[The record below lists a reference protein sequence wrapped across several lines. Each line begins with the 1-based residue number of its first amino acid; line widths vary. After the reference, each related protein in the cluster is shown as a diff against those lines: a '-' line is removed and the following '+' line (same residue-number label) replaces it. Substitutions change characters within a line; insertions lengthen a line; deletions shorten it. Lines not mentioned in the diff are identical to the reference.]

1 MPQQKTFWHL
11 LAQRRVPTEY
21 EIATSKL
28 LLNTGEGFTGKGFE
42 LDVPLREWYEQYQQ
56 GSPLNCRTW
65 ERFRDPRETTYTKYT
80 ELQMKKEIVVDGIL
94 EEIEATDYDRAV
106 SAQWLGVLEALVA
119 PFRYPGHA
127 FMMIAAYIAQM
138 APGGRIAVA
147 ATFQAG
153 DEARRVERLAYRIRQ
168 LQSTFPGFA
177 AESKSHWERGPCWQP
192 LRECVE
198 RVLVTYDWGEAF
210 VALNLVLK
218 PMVDELFM
226 KHTSDLA
233 LGHNDHL
240 LGRVFYSLN
249 EDCRWHR
256 EWSRALVQAALEE
269 NPSNIDVIQS
279 WIGKWRPLAVQAIE
293 ALSPLFEG
301 SPCGTGEITCHE
313 LASQVA
319 AFSDEYLRTL
329 KLERMKPFEDQLQTI
344 IDTIPVVA
352 WSMLPDG
359 SIDFFNQ
366 QWTKYTGLAA
376 EEALNWGWKVAKH
389 PDDLPRILDVF
400 ERATESGEPFEVEGR
415 IRRSDGVFRWF
426 LIRGNPLRDQ
436 FGAIVRWYGTDIDI
450 EDRRS
455 AEQRLTLQHTVTQT
469 LAAAATLEEVVP
481 KVLQTVCEFLRWDLG
496 ALWSMDREAGVLRC
510 VEVWHRES
518 VAAPEFEAV
527 SRESTFLPGVGLP
540 GRIWSSLE
548 PVYISDVVDDTNFSR
563 AAMAAREGLHSAL
576 GFPILLGGDVVGV
589 MEFFSHEIQQPE
601 QELLKTMATLGSQIG
616 QFIEGK
622 RAEERLH
629 KKEAE
634 LAHVTRVATLGEM
647 TTSIAHEINQ
657 PLGAVVNNASACLR
671 WLSAQNLE
679 EARRSATLV
688 IANGH
693 RASEIIG
700 RIRALAQK
708 APTRKDWLDVNET
721 VREVIALAYHET
733 QRNGISVRASL
744 AADVP
749 LIVADR
755 IQLQQVV
762 LNLMMNAIEA
772 LNGGGQGPREILVRS
787 GGDGSHNVRISVE
800 DFGPGLDPKSLD
812 HVFDAFY
819 TTKPHGLGMGLAI
832 SRSIVEAHG
841 GRLWAAADVAHG
853 AIFHFTLPIDSE
865 KGP

>member
-1 MPQQKTFWHL
+1 
-11 LAQRRVPTEY
+11 
-21 EIATSKL
+21 
-28 LLNTGEGFTGKGFE
+28 
-42 LDVPLREWYEQYQQ
+42 
-56 GSPLNCRTW
+56 
-65 ERFRDPRETTYTKYT
+65 
-80 ELQMKKEIVVDGIL
+80 
-94 EEIEATDYDRAV
+94 
-106 SAQWLGVLEALVA
+106 
-119 PFRYPGHA
+119 
-127 FMMIAAYIAQM
+127 MMSAAYIAQM

-153 DEARRVERLAYRIRQ
+153 DEGGRVERLAYRIRQ

-269 NPSNIDVIQS
+269 NPSNTDVIQS

-450 EDRRS
+450 EDRRN
-455 AEQRLTLQHTVTQT
+455 AQQRLTLQHTVTQA
-469 LAAAATLEEVVP
+469 LAAAATLEEVNR
-481 KVLQTVCEFLRWDLG
+481 KGLQAVCEVLLWDFC
-496 ALWSMDREAGVLRC
+496 ALLSVDSDAG
-510 VEVWHRES
+510 WH
-518 VAAPEFEAV
+518 
-527 SRESTFLPGVGLP
+527 
-540 GRIWSSLE
+540 
-548 PVYISDVVDDTNFSR
+548 
-563 AAMAAREGLHSAL
+563 
-576 GFPILLGGDVVGV
+576 
-589 MEFFSHEIQQPE
+589 
-601 QELLKTMATLGSQIG
+601 
-616 QFIEGK
+616 
-622 RAEERLH
+622 
-629 KKEAE
+629 
-634 LAHVTRVATLGEM
+634 
-647 TTSIAHEINQ
+647 
-657 PLGAVVNNASACLR
+657 
-671 WLSAQNLE
+671 
-679 EARRSATLV
+679 
-688 IANGH
+688 
-693 RASEIIG
+693 
-700 RIRALAQK
+700 
-708 APTRKDWLDVNET
+708 
-721 VREVIALAYHET
+721 
-733 QRNGISVRASL
+733 
-744 AADVP
+744 
-749 LIVADR
+749 
-755 IQLQQVV
+755 
-762 LNLMMNAIEA
+762 
-772 LNGGGQGPREILVRS
+772 
-787 GGDGSHNVRISVE
+787 
-800 DFGPGLDPKSLD
+800 
-812 HVFDAFY
+812 
-819 TTKPHGLGMGLAI
+819 
-832 SRSIVEAHG
+832 
-841 GRLWAAADVAHG
+841 
-853 AIFHFTLPIDSE
+853 
-865 KGP
+865 

>member
-21 EIATSKL
+21 EIVTSKL
-28 LLNTGEGFTGKGFE
+28 LLNTGEGFTGRRFE
-42 LDVPLREWYEQYQQ
+42 LDVPLRQWYEQYQQ
-56 GSPLNCRTW
+56 GSPLTCSTW

-94 EEIEATDYDRAV
+94 EEIEATGYDRAL
-106 SAQWLGVLEALVA
+106 SAQWLGMLEALVA

-168 LQSTFPGFA
+168 LQLTFPGFA
-177 AESKSHWERGPCWQP
+177 SDSKSHWEREPRWQP

-198 RVLVTYDWGEAF
+198 RLLITYDWGEAF

-226 KHTSDLA
+226 RHTSDLA
-233 LGHNDHL
+233 LGHKDHL
-240 LGRVFYSLN
+240 LGRALYSLN
-249 EDCRWHR
+249 EDCQWHR
-256 EWSRALVQAALEE
+256 EWSRALVQAAIED
-269 NPSNIDVIQS
+269 NPSNADVIQT
-279 WIGKWRPLAVQAIE
+279 WIGRWRPRAMQAID
-293 ALSPLFEG
+293 ALSSLFEG
-301 SPCGTGEITCHE
+301 APLRSGEITYHE

-319 AFSDEYLRTL
+319 ASSDEYLQTL
-329 KLERMKPFEDQLQTI
+329 RLQRMKPFEDQLQTI

-400 ERATESGEPFEVEGR
+400 QKATDSGEPFEVEGR

-436 FGAIVRWYGTDIDI
+436 SGAIVRWYGTDIDI
-450 EDRRS
+450 EDRRN

-469 LAAAATLEEVVP
+469 LASVATLEEVIP
-481 KVLQTVCEFLRWDLG
+481 KVLQIVCEFLLWDLG
-496 ALWSMDREAGVLRC
+496 ALWGMDREAGVLRC
-510 VEVWHRES
+510 IEVWHRES
-518 VAAPEFEAV
+518 VEAPRFEAA

-540 GRIWSSLE
+540 GRVWSSLE
-548 PVYISDVVDDTNFSR
+548 PVYISDVVHDTNFSR
-563 AAMAAREGLHSAL
+563 ASIAAGEGLHSAL
-576 GFPILLGGDVVGV
+576 AFPILLGGDVVAV

-601 QELLKTMATLGSQIG
+601 QELLKTMASLGSQIG

-622 RAEERLH
+622 RAEDELH

-647 TTSIAHEINQ
+647 TTSIAHEINT

-679 EARRSATLV
+679 EARRSAALV
-688 IANGH
+688 IADGH
-693 RASEIIG
+693 RASEIIR

-708 APTRKDWLDVNET
+708 APTQKDWLDVNET
-721 VREVIALAYHET
+721 IREVITLAQHET
-733 QRNGISVRASL
+733 QRNGISVKTSL

-772 LNGGGQGPREILVRS
+772 MNGAGQGPRELLLRS
-787 GGDGSHNVRISVE
+787 GADGSHKVRISVE
-800 DFGPGLDPKSLD
+800 DSGPGLDPKSLD
-812 HVFDAFY
+812 HLFDAFY

-841 GRLWAAADVAHG
+841 GRLWAAADAPHG
-853 AIFHFTLPIDSE
+853 AIFHFTLPIDRDRA
-865 KGP
+865 P

>member
-1 MPQQKTFWHL
+1 MPHQNTFWHL
-11 LAQRRVPTEY
+11 LRQRRMPSEY
-21 EIATSKL
+21 EIVTSKL
-28 LLNTGEGFTGKGFE
+28 LLNTREGFTGKRFE
-42 LDVPLREWYEQYQQ
+42 LDVPLQQWYEQYQQ
-56 GSPLNCRTW
+56 GSPLNCSTW

-80 ELQMKKEIVVDGIL
+80 ELQMKKEIFVDGIL
-94 EEIEATDYDRAV
+94 EEIEATDYDRAL
-106 SAQWLGVLEALVA
+106 SAQWLEVLAALVA

-127 FMMIAAYIAQM
+127 FMMVAAYIAQM

-168 LQSTFPGFA
+168 LQLTFPEFA
-177 AESKSHWERGPCWQP
+177 SDSKSQWERERRWQP

-198 RVLVTYDWGEAF
+198 RLLVTYDWGEAF

-240 LGRVFYSLN
+240 LGRAFYSLN
-249 EDCRWHR
+249 EDCQWHR
-256 EWSRALVQAALEE
+256 AWSRALVQAAIED
-269 NPSNIDVIQS
+269 NPSNIDAIQT
-279 WIGKWRPLAVQAIE
+279 WIGKWRPRAMQAID
-293 ALSPLFEG
+293 ALSRLFEG
-301 SPCGTGEITCHE
+301 APLRTGEITSQG

-319 AFSDEYLRTL
+319 AYGNEYLRTL
-329 KLERMKPFEDQLQTI
+329 QLRPRKPFEDELQTI

-366 QWTKYTGLAA
+366 QWTKYTGLSA
-376 EEALNWGWKVAKH
+376 EEALDWGWKIAKH

-400 ERATESGEPFEVEGR
+400 QRATDSGEPFEVEGR

-436 FGAIVRWYGTDIDI
+436 SGAIVRWYGTDIDI
-450 EDRRS
+450 EDRRN
-455 AEQRLTLQHTVTQT
+455 AQQRLTLQHTVTQA
-469 LAAAATLEEVVP
+469 LAAAATLEEVIR
-481 KVLQTVCEFLRWDLG
+481 KVLQAVCEFLLWDFG
-496 ALWSMDREAGVLRC
+496 ALWSVDGEAGVLRC
-510 VEVWHRES
+510 IEVWHRQS
-518 VAAPEFEAV
+518 VEALQFEAV

-540 GRIWSSLE
+540 GRVWSSRE
-548 PVYISDVVDDTNFSR
+548 PTYIPDVAHDTNSPR
-563 AAMAAREGLHSAL
+563 ASVAARDGLHSGF
-576 GFPILLGGDVVGV
+576 GFPIPLGDDVVAV

-601 QELLKTMATLGSQIG
+601 QELLKTMASLGSQIG

-622 RAEERLH
+622 RAEDKLH
-629 KKEAE
+629 KTEAE

-647 TTSIAHEINQ
+647 TTSIAHEINT

-688 IANGH
+688 IADGH

-721 VREVIALAYHET
+721 VREVIALAHHET
-733 QRNGISVRASL
+733 LRNNISVTTSL

-772 LNGGGQGPREILVRS
+772 MNGGGQGPRELVLRS
-787 GGDGSHNVRISVE
+787 GADGSHTVRISVE
-800 DFGPGLDPKSLD
+800 DSGPGLDPKSLD
-812 HVFDAFY
+812 HLFDAFY

-841 GRLWAAADVAHG
+841 GRLWAAAAVPYG
-853 AIFHFTLPIDSE
+853 AIFHFTLPIDSDRAS
-865 KGP
+865 